1 MREAVLDP
9 LTEAHPPLSPEH
21 ESLLDA
27 WSTYLL
33 VEKGLSENT
42 LAAYS
47 ADMTA
52 FLRCMQEAGRGANQV
67 QDEDIFYYQ
76 AHLRGRGLSQRSV
89 ARQLSSLRGFYAWA
103 LENGKVRHDPAAFLE
118 SPKLPKSL
126 PQVLERDEIIALLQQ
141 PDINDKLG
149 FRDRTM
155 LELLYGGGLRVS
167 ECVNLRPLDYDAQ
180 TGLVL
185 LHGKGGKERIT
196 PLHHVAQEFLQ
207 IYLKHW
213 RPALHPIRDIVFLNR
228 SGKGLTRQA
237 VWKCVKRYALQAG
250 IRKPISPHSLR
261 HSFAT
266 HLLEGG
272 ADLRSVQMLLGHA
285 DVSTTE
291 IYTHV
296 RSGKLLEIHNNF
308 HPRAHR
314 TAP

>member
-1 MREAVLDP
+1 MREAELDSQ
-9 LTEAHPPLSPEH
+9 TEAHPPLSSGH
-21 ESLLDA
+21 EALLDA
-27 WSTYLL
+27 WGTFLL
-33 VEKGLSENT
+33 VEKGLSDNT
-42 LAAYS
+42 LAAYN
-47 ADMTA
+47 ADIAA
-52 FLRCMQEAGRGANQV
+52 FLRCMQDTNRSADQV
-67 QDEDIFYYQ
+67 SDEDIFYYQ
-76 AHLRGRGLSQRSV
+76 AYLRGRGLSQRSM

-103 LENGKVRHDPAAFLE
+103 TDNGKILHNPAAFLE

-141 PDINDKLG
+141 PNINDKLG

-167 ECVNLRPLDYDAQ
+167 ECVILRPLDYDAQ

-185 LHGKGGKERIT
+185 LHGKGSKERIT

-213 RPALHPIRDIVFLNR
+213 RPAFHPVQDAMFLNR

-250 IRKPISPHSLR
+250 IHKPISPHSLR

-296 RSGKLLEIHNNF
+296 QSGKLLEVHKNF
-308 HPRAHR
+308 HPRAR
-314 TAP
+314 RGAP